1 MEIFIGKFYN
11 FLKLIISFQ
20 LLLLN
25 FEFLDF

>member
-11 FLKLIISFQ
+11 FFKLIISFQ

>member
-1 MEIFIGKFYN
+1 MEIFIDKFYN
-11 FLKLIISFQ
+11 FFKLIISFQ

>member
-11 FLKLIISFQ
+11 FFKLIIFFQ